1 MIAVT
6 GREMANL
13 TEDTSDFNF
22 HSQTLAKDAHSGEAE
37 VRPPAERGL
46 LAAGRAQRRRRTEG
60 VESSAVGR
68 GGGALQ
74 VAAAGEA
81 EGGQEQEGQEGRRQD
96 GGRDRGREEGQG
108 REGRGRL
115 PGELK
120 HPTLLF
126 WNMAL
131 INRQQ

>member
-1 MIAVT
+1 MFHPWGKSSSV
-6 GREMANL
+6 
-13 TEDTSDFNF
+13 SPNF
-22 HSQTLAKDAHSGEAE
+22 ITFQALAKDPHSGEAE
-37 VRPPAERGL
+37 VRAPAERGL
-46 LAAGRAQRRRRTEG
+46 LAAGRAQRQWRRRAVGDES
-60 VESSAVGR
+60 SSAVGR

-81 EGGQEQEGQEGRRQD
+81 EGGQQQEGQEGRRQD

-120 HPTLLF
+120 HPTLSILEDG
-126 WNMAL
+126 
-131 INRQQ
+131 IN

>member
-74 VAAAGEA
+74 VAAAGEKRR
-81 EGGQEQEGQEGRRQD
+81 QEGQEGRQD
-96 GGRDRGREEGQG
+96 GGRGRGREEGQG
-108 REGRGRL
+108 REGRDRL

-120 HPTLLF
+120 HKLPFYFGT
-126 WNMAL
+126 
-131 INRQQ
+131 